1 MCVGVRRAELNGVTS
16 LTRHSMAIEIGS
28 DCFLQLVVRRRL
40 LKPQAQV
47 VLQVLV
53 ELVTWKEHER
63 GEIEST
69 HFNVTQ
75 QQNLLLRRRR
85 RLLRPCAVIQAKI
98 KVAKGRDISN
108 ANVLLECTSQAPL
121 TPLFTDFSDV
131 KKSPN
136 MHATSLPSC
145 TFQACSASQRAELR
159 LARRR

>member
-1 MCVGVRRAELNGVTS
+1 
-16 LTRHSMAIEIGS
+16 MAIEIGS

-53 ELVTWKEHER
+53 ELVTWKEQER

-108 ANVLLECTSQAPL
+108 ANVPLATRVHESGPAHSSLHRLLRRKEVSEHARNI
-121 TPLFTDFSDV
+121 TPELYISG
-131 KKSPN
+131 
-136 MHATSLPSC
+136 L
-145 TFQACSASQRAELR
+145 QREPTC
-159 LARRR
+159 